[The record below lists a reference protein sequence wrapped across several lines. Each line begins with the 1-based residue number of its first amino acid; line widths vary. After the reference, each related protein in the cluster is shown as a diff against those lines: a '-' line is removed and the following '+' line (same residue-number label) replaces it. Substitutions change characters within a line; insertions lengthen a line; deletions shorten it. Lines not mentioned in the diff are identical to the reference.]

1 MKAKLK
7 YLVFIAYVALVASL
21 FAVSLTM
28 ARYVSDVN
36 TGGDFEIG
44 EKLYFNYKRSN
55 LYRGD
60 QLIVGKEVED
70 PSFGGTVLETMNV
83 APGDKITFHF
93 YISNFELSNLN
104 IITKNDVDAYFHPA
118 SAALLELPMK
128 GFRYDADS
136 TMYYRKV
143 YEKTYSS
150 DTLAIDPTKEYD
162 TSVKF
167 SFLTTDTKLDL
178 PATKSTLV
186 VYEFTVTVELD
197 GQIPNTT
204 SDDYF
209 DATLSI
215 DLYFNAVS
223 KD

>member
-36 TGGDFEIG
+36 TEGNFEIG
-44 EKLYFNYKRSN
+44 DKLYFNYQRSN

-60 QLIVGKEVED
+60 QLIVGTPEYD
-70 PSFGGTVLETMNV
+70 ADFGGTVIKTMNV

-93 YISNFELSNLN
+93 FISNFELNGLSIVN
-104 IITKNDVDAYFHPA
+104 KNDVAADFHPA
-118 SAALLELPMK
+118 SKALLELPIK

-143 YEKTYSS
+143 YEAEYTS
-150 DTLAIDPTKEYD
+150 DTLATDPVKLYD
-162 TSVKF
+162 KSVTF
-167 SFLTTDTKLDL
+167 SFLTTDTKVDL
-178 PATKSTLV
+178 PATNTKLV

-209 DATLSI
+209 DATLNI

-223 KD
+223 KN